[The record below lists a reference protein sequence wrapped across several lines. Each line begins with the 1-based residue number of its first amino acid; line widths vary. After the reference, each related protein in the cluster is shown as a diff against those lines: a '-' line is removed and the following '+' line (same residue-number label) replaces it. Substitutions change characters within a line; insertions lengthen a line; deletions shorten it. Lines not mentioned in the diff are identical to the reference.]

1 MVWGCNMDSFV
12 NTGTPVYVTSSTA
25 SGNYFRNSAY
35 YQSQIAQ
42 LQSQITDSLRRYIND
57 EIYNHITQTLTI
69 DRAEAER
76 IDAEFTERLRNF
88 VNIKCVTDLDK
99 SDFEEE
105 TSDELNEFL
114 DTFKIKD
121 RGCKS

>member
-1 MVWGCNMDSFV
+1 MDSFV
-12 NTGTPVYVTSSTA
+12 NTGTPVYVTNSTA
-25 SGNYFRNSAY
+25 SGNYFRNSVY

-42 LQSQITDSLRRYIND
+42 LQSQVTDSLRRYIND
-57 EIYNHITQTLTI
+57 KIYNYNTQTLTI

-76 IDAEFTERLRNF
+76 INAEFTKRLRNF
-88 VNIKCVTDLDK
+88 VNIEYVTDLDK

-121 RGCKS
+121 KGV